1 MATVKSD
8 VLATEGS
15 IGAVDDIIGSKLLSV
30 IKFISLL
37 VVMDITSNNVTS
49 ERISDDV
56 GNGVILSVTTV
67 LDSTDDIKVSNCI
80 VEYNAIVISIL
91 KELAVGRVLV
101 ACTSIDCIELGC
113 ITVAA
118 EAGDKVSTTG
128 GSVELITAI
137 KLKISTGVT
146 STLLMSFAVEITNVS
161 VIRKLLWILLLPVD
175 CIVRVDVVAV
185 ISSTVTS
192 SVDKIVELVIG

>member
-1 MATVKSD
+1 M
-8 VLATEGS
+8 
-15 IGAVDDIIGSKLLSV
+15 
-30 IKFISLL
+30 
-37 VVMDITSNNVTS
+37 
-49 ERISDDV
+49 
-56 GNGVILSVTTV
+56 LSVTTV

-80 VEYNAIVISIL
+80 VEDNAIVMSIL

-128 GSVELITAI
+128 GSEELIIAI
-137 KLKISTGVT
+137 KLLMVLISTEVT
-146 STLLMSFAVEITNVS
+146 STLLMLFTMEVTNVS
-161 VIRKLLWILLLPVD
+161 VISKLLWVLLDIIPVD

-185 ISSTVTS
+185 ISSTITL

>member
-1 MATVKSD
+1 M
-8 VLATEGS
+8 
-15 IGAVDDIIGSKLLSV
+15 
-30 IKFISLL
+30 
-37 VVMDITSNNVTS
+37 
-49 ERISDDV
+49 
-56 GNGVILSVTTV
+56 
-67 LDSTDDIKVSNCI
+67 LDSTDDIKVSNRI
-80 VEYNAIVISIL
+80 VEDNAIVISIL

-128 GSVELITAI
+128 DSVELITAI

-161 VIRKLLWILLLPVD
+161 VIRKLLWILLDIIPVD